1 VATNVFFEECG
12 TPCTVTFKNAI
23 SKPANGNRTMLNLIQ
38 LLRQTRSI
46 ARLEAS
52 FFLRRTKLIG
62 SVAAAALI
70 PSLYTVIYLSS
81 LWDPGAHS
89 TALKV
94 GIVNLDQGLVYR
106 EQSFNIGQELSDTL
120 IAAARFDYQPMVSA
134 DDARTQVR
142 QGHQAFALII
152 PTNFSS
158 NAVPGEQPGAGQ
170 LVVFASQGNNVETAR
185 IAQQF
190 ASELGH
196 KINESL
202 NAKRWSLVLLN
213 AAGSKQSVTRLH
225 QGLRDLHQGASEL
238 DEGATRA
245 ARGAKSVNAGAQRL
259 SDNLSQLSQNS
270 KKLGAGLR
278 TMDASRP
285 RLSEL
290 KRLDEGSDT
299 LVNGL
304 SELGQGLKILQHGS
318 QALYA
323 EVATFKDE
331 ANNSLWVSSGTRD
344 NVAQVSSGLQ
354 QLDHG
359 LQTAVD
365 GEQKLEDGARNLRA
379 GVNALTQGV
388 RHLNSGLRTA
398 ATQFPED
405 ARLDALDSGASEVAQ
420 GTAAMA
426 SGNEKISSATKRLE
440 MGLALMEKTIPD
452 MGNTPE
458 GSPEGLADSVRPLFE
473 VEAVVQ
479 NNGLGFIANVIPA
492 ALWLG
497 AGIAVF
503 FVNLRLLP
511 RNARPFHPAAK
522 LLGKLALPGALVVLQ
537 SVLMLFTV
545 LVVLQV
551 NVIHP
556 VALACMVISAGLAF
570 FCLIC
575 AFTHFMGD
583 AGKALAMVLLAIQL
597 TSSGGV
603 MPVELSGSF
612 FSTLSPWLP
621 ITWLALGLKASLFGA
636 FEGTWVL
643 SWLQISGVGL
653 CAAILPL
660 AFGRWRYVSVRQ
672 LRPQLDL

>member
-1 VATNVFFEECG
+1 MR
-12 TPCTVTFKNAI
+12 I
-23 SKPANGNRTMLNLIQ
+23 LIQ
-38 LLRQTRSI
+38 LLRQSRSI
-46 ARLEAS
+46 ARLEAG
-52 FFLRRTKLIG
+52 FFLRRAKLLW
-62 SVAAAALI
+62 SVAAVALI

-106 EQSFNIGQELSDTL
+106 EQSVNIGQELSDTL
-120 IAAARFDYQPMVSA
+120 KASARFDYQTMAYA
-134 DDARTQVR
+134 DQARTQVK
-142 QGHQAFALII
+142 QGHLAFALII
-152 PTNFSS
+152 PENFSS

-170 LVVFASQGNNVETAR
+170 LVVFASQGNNMETAR

-225 QGLRDLHQGASEL
+225 QGLHDLHQGASEL

-245 ARGAKSVNAGAQRL
+245 ASGAKSVNAGAQRL
-259 SDNLSQLSQNS
+259 SDNLSQWSQNS

-278 TMDASRP
+278 AMDASRP
-285 RLSEL
+285 RHSDMR
-290 KRLDEGSDT
+290 RLDEGADA

-304 SELGQGLKILQHGS
+304 SDLGQGLRKLQNGS
-318 QALYA
+318 HTLSSD
-323 EVATFKDE
+323 VSTFKEE
-331 ANNSLWVSSGTRD
+331 ADNSLLVGSGVRD

-359 LQTAVD
+359 LQTALD
-365 GEQKLEDGARNLRA
+365 GEQKLEEGARNLRT
-379 GVNALTQGV
+379 GVHALTQGV
-388 RHLNSGLRTA
+388 RQLNSGLRSA
-398 ATQFPED
+398 ATQFPDD
-405 ARLDALDSGASEVAQ
+405 AQLDSLEAGAAELAQ
-420 GTAAMA
+420 GTAAVA
-426 SGNEKISSATKRLE
+426 KGNEKISAATNRLD
-440 MGLALMEKTIPD
+440 MGLALMEKAIPVMD
-452 MGNTPE
+452 DTPE

-473 VEAVVQ
+473 VDAAVQ
-479 NNGLGFIANVIPA
+479 NNGIGFIANVIPA

-511 RNARPFHPAAK
+511 RHAKTFHPAAK
-522 LLGKLALPGALVVLQ
+522 LLGKLALPGTLVVLQ
-537 SVLMLFTV
+537 SGLILFTV
-545 LVVLQV
+545 WVVLQV
-551 NVIHP
+551 AVVNP
-556 VALACMVISAGLAF
+556 LALVCTVLSAGLAF

-621 ITWLALGLKASLFGA
+621 ITWLAHGLKAALFGA
-636 FEGTWVL
+636 YEGTWVL
-643 SWLQISGVGL
+643 SWLQVSGVGL
-653 CAAILPL
+653 AAAILTMV
-660 AFGRWRYVSVRQ
+660 FGRWRFVSVRQ

>member
-1 VATNVFFEECG
+1 
-12 TPCTVTFKNAI
+12 
-23 SKPANGNRTMLNLIQ
+23 MLALIQ

-46 ARLEAS
+46 ARLEAG
-52 FFLRRTKLIG
+52 FFLRRTKLIW
-62 SVAAAALI
+62 SVAAVVLI

-120 IAAARFDYQPMVSA
+120 KTSARFDYQPMAHA
-134 DDARTQVR
+134 DHARTRVK
-142 QGHQAFALII
+142 QGHLAFALII
-152 PTNFSS
+152 PENFSS
-158 NAVPGEQPGAGQ
+158 NAVPGEQAGAGQ

-238 DEGATRA
+238 DEGATSA
-245 ARGAKSVNAGAQRL
+245 ASGAKSVNTGAQRL
-259 SDNLSQLSQNS
+259 SDNLTQLSQNS

-285 RLSEL
+285 RHSDLR
-290 KRLDEGSDT
+290 RLDEGSDT
-299 LVNGL
+299 LVNSL
-304 SELGQGLKILQHGS
+304 SDLGQGLKKLHKGS
-318 QALYA
+318 HDLHA

-331 ANNSLWVSSGTRD
+331 TDSSLLVGAGVRH
-344 NVAQVSSGLQ
+344 NVAQVSSGLH
-354 QLDHG
+354 QLDQG
-359 LQTAVD
+359 LQTALD
-365 GEQKLEDGARNLRA
+365 SEQKIEEGARNLRV

-388 RHLNSGLRTA
+388 RHLNTGLRSA
-398 ATQFPED
+398 VTQFPDD
-405 ARLDALDSGASEVAQ
+405 AQLDALDAGAAELALGTNAVAK
-420 GTAAMA
+420 
-426 SGNEKISSATKRLE
+426 GNEKISTATKRLE
-440 MGLALMEKTIPD
+440 MGLALMEKAIPNMAD
-452 MGNTPE
+452 TPE

-473 VEAVVQ
+473 VDAAVQ
-479 NNGLGFIANVIPA
+479 NNGIGFIANVIPA

-511 RNARPFHPAAK
+511 RHAKPFHPAAQ

-537 SVLMLFTV
+537 SVLILFTV

-551 NVIHP
+551 DVVNP
-556 VALACMVISAGLAF
+556 WALACTVVSAGLAF

-621 ITWLALGLKASLFGA
+621 ITWLAHGLKASLFGA

-643 SWLQISGVGL
+643 PWLHVSGVGL
-653 CAAILPL
+653 CAAILTL
-660 AFGRWRYVSVRQ
+660 VFGRWRFVSVRQ

>member
-1 VATNVFFEECG
+1 M
-12 TPCTVTFKNAI
+12 
-23 SKPANGNRTMLNLIQ
+23 PALIQ

-46 ARLEAS
+46 AHLETG
-52 FFLRRTKLIG
+52 FFFRRAKLIV
-62 SVAAAALI
+62 SVIAVVLI

-120 IAAARFDYQPMVSA
+120 RASARFDYQTMA
-134 DDARTQVR
+134 DANLARAQVR
-142 QGHQAFALII
+142 RGHLAFALII
-152 PTNFSS
+152 PENFSS

-213 AAGSKQSVTRLH
+213 AAGSRQSVTRLH

-238 DEGATRA
+238 DDGATRLA
-245 ARGAKSVNAGAQRL
+245 AGAKSVHTGAQRL
-259 SDNLSQLSQNS
+259 SDNLSQLSQSS

-285 RLSEL
+285 RHADLR
-290 KRLDEGSDT
+290 RLDEGADT

-304 SELGQGLKILQHGS
+304 SDLGQGMKKLQTGS
-318 QALYA
+318 HNLNSA
-323 EVATFKDE
+323 VAAFKDE
-331 ANNSLWVSSGTRD
+331 TDNSVLLGTGVRD
-344 NVAQVSSGLQ
+344 NVAQVSSGLH
-354 QLDHG
+354 QLDQG

-365 GEQKLEDGARNLRA
+365 SEQKIEDGAHSLRT
-379 GVNALTQGV
+379 GVHALTQGV
-388 RHLNSGLRTA
+388 RQLNNGLRSA
-398 ATQFPED
+398 ASQFPDD
-405 ARLDALDSGASEVAQ
+405 AQLDALDAGGSELAQ
-420 GTAAMA
+420 GSAAIA
-426 SGNEKISSATKRLE
+426 KGNEKISTGTQRLE
-440 MGLALMEKTIPD
+440 MGLALMEKAIPD
-452 MGNTPE
+452 MDDTPE

-473 VEAVVQ
+473 VDAAVQ
-479 NNGLGFIANVIPA
+479 NNGIGFIANVIPA

-511 RNARPFHPAAK
+511 RHAQAFHPAAK
-522 LLGKLALPGALVVLQ
+522 LLGKLALPGILVVLQ

-545 LVVLQV
+545 VGVLQV
-551 NVIHP
+551 NVVHP
-556 VALACMVISAGLAF
+556 WALTCTVISAGLAF

-621 ITWLALGLKASLFGA
+621 ITWLAHGLKASLFGA
-636 FEGTWVL
+636 FESTWVL
-643 SWLQISGVGL
+643 PWLQVTGVGL
-653 CAAILPL
+653 LAASLTL
-660 AFGRWRYVSVRQ
+660 LFGRWRYVSVRQ